1 MVGPDKADLTL
12 GKWSFE
18 PALILYVVNTL
29 VSVLVSFG
37 LNLSMT
43 QTATIST
50 ISTAVLGLVAAF
62 LVRPIVIP
70 TVTAAIS
77 TVLVGVA
84 AFGWHLPPEKI
95 TGVVTVVGLILGLIT
110 RQLVVPNSKAKLG
123 LAA

>member
-1 MVGPDKADLTL
+1 MVGPDKADIEI

-43 QTATIST
+43 QTAAIST

-62 LVRPIVIP
+62 LVKPMVIP
-70 TVTAAIS
+70 TITAAIS
-77 TVLVGVA
+77 TILVGVA
-84 AFGWHLPPEKI
+84 AFGWQLPPEKI
-95 TGVVTVVGLILGLIT
+95 TGVVTVVGLVLGLIT
-110 RQLVVPNSKAKLG
+110 RQLVVPKSKLA